1 MKGSTSKLLKR
12 EIIILLC
19 IVLVSII
26 LYYIFSCCTYK
37 VFLPDFFLTWHLF
50 LEFSSI
56 VMSFSVFAITYYTYE
71 ESNRLR
77 SIIIACTFLAVSLLD
92 LFHTFSYK
100 GMPVFLTE
108 ASPDKATAFW
118 TLARLTMSIGLFI
131 ATLIPCE
138 KKVKRSQQ
146 GLWAVMTIIYSVY
159 WLLSVSYHIDLFP
172 PLFIEGQGLTPL
184 KIYLEYSVVFIQVI
198 TAALFFVAF
207 IKGDCEDIG
216 HIHVVRALVFSIFSE
231 IAFTRY
237 NNVYDTY
244 NYLGHLYKIV
254 AYYILFRALFVQ
266 NVQKPYQDLRTAERK
281 LSVYVDNLEQL
292 VAIRTDEITQ
302 ANRSLMRNL
311 DYAKNILLALLP
323 ASFPVIKG
331 TEFAAKYMPCEKV
344 GGDFY
349 NVFRLD
355 EQNVGILIGDVAGH
369 GVSAAMIN
377 VFINQNIFFK
387 KEYDDGRQQIFTPR
401 GVLMNCY
408 HKYNEMPFPEEVYVV
423 MLYGKYNVITGEFT
437 YASAGM
443 NTSPLIL
450 KADGR
455 VAVLETDGFPIC
467 KFGSH
472 YKPSYQSRTAHL
484 SPGDALILYT
494 DGLIEIDPRKPDRFS
509 QEQLVQFITGLKDIT
524 AQEICDEISDAYHAL
539 REDQE
544 MTDDVTILVVK
555 AGNANV

>member
-1 MKGSTSKLLKR
+1 MKASAAKLLKR
-12 EIIILLC
+12 EIIILFSIA
-19 IVLVSII
+19 IVSTALF
-26 LYYIFSCCTYK
+26 YIFSCCIYQDF
-37 VFLPDFFLTWHLF
+37 VSDFFLIWHIF

-56 VMSFSVFAITYYTYE
+56 VMSFSVFAVTFYTFE

-77 SIIIACTFLAVSLLD
+77 SILIACTFLAVSLLD

-108 ASPDKATAFW
+108 ASVDKATTYW
-118 TLARLTMSIGLFI
+118 ILARLTMACGLFI
-131 ATLIPCE
+131 ATLIPCD
-138 KKVKRSQQ
+138 KKVKRNQQ
-146 GLWAVMTIIYSVY
+146 GLWLIMTLVYSVY
-159 WLLSVSYHIDLFP
+159 WLIMVSYRIDSFP
-172 PLFIEGQGLTPL
+172 PLFIEGYGLTPL
-184 KIYLEYSVVFIQVI
+184 KIYAEYLIIFIQI
-198 TAALFFVAF
+198 LAAVMFFRAF
-207 IKGDCEDIG
+207 IEGDCEDIA
-216 HIHVVRALVFSIFSE
+216 HIHVVRALLISIFSE

-237 NNVYDTY
+237 NSVYDTY
-244 NYLGHLYKIV
+244 NFLGHIYKII
-254 AYYILFRALFVQ
+254 AYYMLFRALFVQ
-266 NVQKPYQDLRTAERK
+266 NVHKPYQELRAAERK

-292 VAIRTDEITQ
+292 VARRTAEISQ
-302 ANRSLMRNL
+302 ANDSLMRNL

-323 ASFPVIKG
+323 TSFPVVKG

-355 EQNVGILIGDVAGH
+355 DQNIGVLIGDVAGH

-387 KEYDDGRQQIFTPR
+387 KVFDDGRQQIFSPR

-423 MLYGKYNVITGEFT
+423 MLYGIYNIASGEFT

-450 KADGR
+450 RADGK
-455 VAVLETDGFPIC
+455 VDVLESDGFPIC
-467 KFGSH
+467 KFGPH
-472 YKPSYQSRTAHL
+472 YKPYYESRTAHL
-484 SPGDALILYT
+484 NPGDTLILYT
-494 DGLIEIDPRKPDRFS
+494 DGLLEIDPRRSYRFS
-509 QEQLVQFITGLKDIT
+509 QEQLVQFIVGLKDVT

-539 REDQE
+539 RGEEE

-555 AGNANV
+555 TGNTDT